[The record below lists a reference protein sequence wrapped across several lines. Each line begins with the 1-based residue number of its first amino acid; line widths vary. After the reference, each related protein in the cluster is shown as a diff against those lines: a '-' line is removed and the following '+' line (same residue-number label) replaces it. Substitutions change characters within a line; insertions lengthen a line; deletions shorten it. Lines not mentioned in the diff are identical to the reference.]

1 MPEVELPDELVRE
14 LYLGQPDSFIDR
26 RKALVGQLRS
36 AGRREEAAKEYRLA
50 LEDRPDYRLAHY
62 HLARILANQGNY
74 AEAVTHLLETL
85 APEDDFFKKLGIDSL
100 QTLEM
105 LSRLENHFGIELPDY
120 EVQGV
125 SNFKT
130 LAERIQSRL

>member
-1 MPEVELPDELVRE
+1 VPPARQDHATVACAIFFPNPDLATKHFQLP
-14 LYLGQPDSFIDR
+14 
-26 RKALVGQLRS
+26 
-36 AGRREEAAKEYRLA
+36 AGS
-50 LEDRPDYRLAHY
+50 
-62 HLARILANQGNY
+62 
-74 AEAVTHLLETL
+74 L
-85 APEDDFFKKLGIDSL
+85 APGDDFFKKLGIDSL

-125 SNFKT
+125 SDFKT